1 MSTQKQ
7 PNIIIQNQNVQ
18 SNNGCFT
25 GCFQWILGLLAF
37 GILLTIIQAFAPFI
51 GIIIGLVIGSWIG
64 YCIESGNETETF
76 KNVLLKLRYTNWRDF
91 KNVEKSIKIKLYFI
105 VGFAIPLAIIGYLG
119 GRNLSEYLSE
129 SFQ

>member
-18 SNNGCFT
+18 SNNGCF
-25 GCFQWILGLLAF
+25 QWIFGILAF

-51 GIIIGLVIGSWIG
+51 GIIIGLAIGSWIG

-91 KNVEKSIKIKLYFI
+91 NNVETSIKIKRYFI
-105 VGFAIPLAIIGYLG
+105 CAHI
-119 GRNLSEYLSE
+119 
-129 SFQ
+129 